1 MKPRLWIYFFK
12 TAFTNI
18 VNNRLVH
25 VISIGTIAISM
36 LLLGFFLLLSVNI
49 NSWLQDWGQDLS
61 MSVYLEDEINDE
73 MKEGVE
79 SEILSLKGAKIKG
92 FISKEQALINLR
104 NSLGDQK
111 GLLEGLNDNPLPA
124 SYEIVFQDS
133 GEEKINP
140 ALIKADL
147 ERMDGI
153 NEVQYSEQWVERF
166 EGIVNGL
173 RIIGLIIGG
182 FLCTAVLFITTN
194 TIKLTIYSRREE
206 IEIYKLVGATD
217 WFVKMPYLIEGA
229 IQGIIGGVLSCTAL
243 FILYSAFSIKTI
255 QIFGLPVIDFA
266 FISLENALFII
277 LISLVLGFL
286 GGLIA
291 ISRFFKV

>member
-49 NSWLQDWGQDLS
+49 NSWLQDWGKDLS
-61 MSVYLEDEINDE
+61 MSVYLEDEINNE
-73 MKEGVE
+73 MKKEIE
-79 SEILSLKGAKIKG
+79 SAILSLKGSKIKG

-104 NSLGDQK
+104 NSLGDQE

-133 GEEKINP
+133 GEDKLDP
-140 ALIKADL
+140 AGIKEDL

-229 IQGIIGGVLSCTAL
+229 IQGIIGGILSCTVL

-266 FISLENALFII
+266 FISIENALFII
-277 LISLVLGFL
+277 LMSLVLGFL

-291 ISRFFKV
+291 IGRFFKV